1 MATQLRR
8 LDTARRLQQ
17 RDNQLTDLSPS
28 QRLTALLDDSP
39 LKPIQ
44 RWLWGLSTGGT
55 LLDGFVIFVLG
66 VTMPLIIAEFG
77 LTPDVVGLIGASLVF
92 GAVFGAGFGGPMA
105 DRLGRKGLML
115 ADMIIIGTGA
125 ATSALA
131 NGFPLLFIGQLLVGI
146 GVGIDFPASSSYV
159 SEVLPKRS
167 RARMMVATI
176 ACQSV
181 GMLLAAVIALL
192 LLKNVHSA
200 QTWRLFLAA
209 EGAIALLFFFLRLS
223 EPDSP
228 HWLMTRGRF
237 TEAAHAFLRIMP
249 EQREAVLQITGA
261 GGDPNVANSVPPSKS
276 PGLAILFSRAY
287 RARTVLVAVPW
298 FLMDIATYGVGLFT
312 PIILGAIDVSGKR
325 GGVFTSDFT
334 DARGSAAIDLFLLF
348 GFLVGIWAVP
358 RFGRIRMQAVGFAG
372 MAFGM
377 LVLMIAVSLSNSS
390 AGAGHIPLVFAGFI
404 LFNLLMNAG
413 PNPTTYTLAPILFP
427 TQLRVNAS
435 GFAAGVAKIGATLGV
450 FVLPILKGKFGVP
463 AVLGMMAAVSVLG
476 LVVTLVF
483 GREDS
488 E

>member
-1 MATQLRR
+1 M
-8 LDTARRLQQ
+8 
-17 RDNQLTDLSPS
+17 
-28 QRLTALLDDSP
+28 
-39 LKPIQ
+39 
-44 RWLWGLSTGGT
+44 
-55 LLDGFVIFVLG
+55 LDGFVIFVLG
-66 VTMPLIIAEFG
+66 VAMPLITAQFH
-77 LTPDVVGLIGASLVF
+77 LQPDLVGLIGASLVF

-105 DRLGRKGLML
+105 DHLGRKKLML
-115 ADMIIIGTGA
+115 ADMIIIAAGA

-131 NGFPLLFIGQLLVGI
+131 DGFPMLLIGQLFVGV

-200 QTWRLFLAA
+200 QTWRLFLAT
-209 EGAIALLFFFLRLS
+209 EGVIAVLFFLLRLS

-228 HWLMTRGRF
+228 HWLITRGRLA
-237 TEAAHAFLRIMP
+237 EAAQAFLRIMP
-249 EQREAVLQITGA
+249 EQREAVLRITSDGV
-261 GGDPNVANSVPPSKS
+261 DPSVANSVSPPKS
-276 PGLAILFSRAY
+276 PGIAILFSRAY

-312 PIILGAIDVSGKR
+312 PIILGAIEASAKGI
-325 GGVFTSDFT
+325 GVIGHDYA

-358 RFGRIRMQAVGFAG
+358 RFGRIRMQSIGFAG

-377 LVLMIAVSLSNSS
+377 LVLMIAVSLPNSPT
-390 AGAGHIPLVFAGFI
+390 GAGHIPLVFAGFI

-413 PNPTTYTLAPILFP
+413 PNATTFTLAPILFP
-427 TQLRVNAS
+427 TQLRATAS
-435 GFAAGVAKIGATLGV
+435 GFAAGVAKIGATFGV
-450 FVLPILKGKFGVP
+450 FVLPIIKGKFGVP
-463 AVLGMMAAVSVLG
+463 AVLGMVAAVSFLG
-476 LVVTLVF
+476 LAVTLVF
-483 GREDS
+483 GREDT